1 MATTK
6 KNRKTRS
13 KMQRGSGARHS
24 SLWRA
29 DVNALDDYGAAAL
42 HREAENGM
50 VKKVGSLLE
59 QPGIDVNV
67 KNNHGNTALIIAS
80 RTGGTKIVEMLLEQ
94 TGINV
99 NVKGK
104 NDRTALMQ
112 AIMMGR
118 PEIVKKLLKKGAD
131 ITLEDNYGNTAL
143 TMVEDKITKTHF
155 PEIKTAIV
163 EEHKKEIVGGRKSS
177 KKTRKARKTRKD
189 HRKKKIK
196 TNKRK

>member
-1 MATTK
+1 MGIDTV
-6 KNRKTRS
+6 
-13 KMQRGSGARHS
+13 GSVVEAELCCIG
-24 SLWRA
+24 A
-29 DVNALDDYGAAAL
+29 DVLDCTTVAVVDFALRSCLSDRNVASD
-42 HREAENGM
+42 
-50 VKKVGSLLE
+50 
-59 QPGIDVNV
+59 GIDVNV

-99 NVKGK
+99 NEKGK
-104 NDRTALMQ
+104 NGRTALMQ
-112 AIMMGR
+112 AIMMDR

-131 ITLEDNYGNTAL
+131 ITLEDNSGNTAL
-143 TMVEDKITKTHF
+143 TMVEDMFTKTNF